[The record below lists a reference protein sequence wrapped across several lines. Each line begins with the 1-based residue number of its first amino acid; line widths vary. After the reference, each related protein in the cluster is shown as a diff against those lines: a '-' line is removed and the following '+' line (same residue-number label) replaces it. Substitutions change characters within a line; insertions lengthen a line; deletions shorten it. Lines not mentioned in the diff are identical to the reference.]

1 MDDDLNTPQ
10 AVAVLFD
17 LGRDIFR
24 ARDSGKRIDD
34 AQSKLK
40 ELSGVLGL
48 ALEDVPDKVDG
59 QLSDEEVER
68 LVMMRSELR
77 KARRYADAD
86 AARARLEEN
95 GIAVAD
101 GPNGTTWV
109 RT

>member
-1 MDDDLNTPQ
+1 MDDDLNTPR

-24 ARDSGKRIDD
+24 ARDSGKSIDA
-34 AQSKLK
+34 AQSTLK

-48 ALEDVPDKVDG
+48 TLEDAPKRSDG

-68 LVMMRSELR
+68 LVAIRSELR
-77 KARRYADAD
+77 RARRYADAD
-86 AARARLEEN
+86 AARAELEAS
-95 GIAVAD
+95 GIALAD
-101 GPNGTTWV
+101 GPDGTTWA

>member
-1 MDDDLNTPQ
+1 MDDDLNTAQ

-24 ARDSGKRIDD
+24 ARDSGEGIDA
-34 AQSKLK
+34 AQTKLK

-48 ALEDVPDKVDG
+48 SLEDAPKQTDG

-68 LVMMRSELR
+68 LVKIRSELR
-77 KARRYADAD
+77 MARRFADAD
-86 AARARLEEN
+86 AARAELEAN

-101 GPNGTTWV
+101 GPNGTTWA
-109 RT
+109 RN